1 MYKKMINVFSFR
13 EIKNSQNYVL
23 QLLLVPIVIIMAVMF
38 YLLNGIIFYGMTE
51 ISWFTTFILRFSS
64 IGFVG
69 LFIIGHILESMG
81 IANIRK

>member
-1 MYKKMINVFSFR
+1 MINVFSFR

-51 ISWFTTFILRFSS
+51 INWFTTFILRFSS
-64 IGFVG
+64 ISFVG
-69 LFIIGHILESMG
+69 IFIIGHILESMG

>member
-1 MYKKMINVFSFR
+1 MINVFSFR

-51 ISWFTTFILRFSS
+51 INWFTTFILRFSAIS
-64 IGFVG
+64 FVG
-69 LFIIGHILESMG
+69 IFIIGHILESMG
-81 IANIRK
+81 IANIKK